1 MLGIST
7 EDHLLTA
14 FKAATQ
20 PEYAGWS
27 IREVRD
33 RVAPAIEKEKAFPF
47 SLQEFLPWWDKF
59 RKEVDKR
66 KTGEPKQNRQS
77 LSP

>member
-7 EDHLLTA
+7 EDQLLTA

-20 PEYAGWS
+20 PGYAGWS

-33 RVAPAIEKEKAFPF
+33 RAATSIEKEKEFPF
-47 SLQEFLPWWDKF
+47 SLQEFLPWWEEF
-59 RKEVDKR
+59 RKEVDTR
-66 KTGEPKQNRQS
+66 KTTGEEQEP
-77 LSP
+77 